1 MRILSPS
8 PRLYALQL
16 LLAPEP
22 LSIALR
28 VGRARSEL
36 DTIDIMFGLIAAE
49 LYNVTKACA
58 AT

>member
-1 MRILSPS
+1 MAHLAT

-16 LLAPEP
+16 LLAPEL

-28 VGRARSEL
+28 VGPARSEL
-36 DTIDIMFGLIAAE
+36 DTIDIMFGLIATE
-49 LYNVTKACA
+49 LYNVTRACA

>member
-1 MRILSPS
+1 M
-8 PRLYALQL
+8 L
-16 LLAPEP
+16 LLAPEL

-28 VGRARSEL
+28 VGPARSEL